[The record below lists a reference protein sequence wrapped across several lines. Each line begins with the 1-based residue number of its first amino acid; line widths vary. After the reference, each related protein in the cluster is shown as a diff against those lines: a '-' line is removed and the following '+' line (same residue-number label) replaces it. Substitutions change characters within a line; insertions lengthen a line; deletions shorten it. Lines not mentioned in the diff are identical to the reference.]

1 MVGIC
6 SETSNQIY
14 SSTMDS
20 DMGICYEL
28 LVQYT
33 KYLFICISISFMGKY
48 SAGSLRWTDNKTG
61 IHGQT
66 SSRGGRYRKPRNYTC
81 QSL

>member
-1 MVGIC
+1 MVGIY

-28 LVQYT
+28 LVQYI
-33 KYLFICISISFMGKY
+33 KCLFICISISFIGKY
-48 SAGSLRWTDNKTG
+48 FSGSLRWTDTKAG
-61 IHGQT
+61 IHGQM